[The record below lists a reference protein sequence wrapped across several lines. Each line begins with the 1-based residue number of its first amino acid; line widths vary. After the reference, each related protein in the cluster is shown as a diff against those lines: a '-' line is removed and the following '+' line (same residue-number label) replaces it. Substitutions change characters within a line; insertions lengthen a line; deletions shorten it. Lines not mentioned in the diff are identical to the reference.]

1 LTGNAVHLD
10 NLFPGFRNSRKASR
24 LWGGNRVAPQLWKGT
39 MGFDPSEIEF
49 IRPHPEGLV
58 LKIFVLP
65 RSSKNTLAGRH
76 GDALKIK
83 LTAPP
88 VEGAANKM
96 CITFLARCLGLPKSS
111 LEIVSGHAGRTKL
124 ILVRP
129 KNGKLSDP
137 TMKDLKKRIG
147 ALSEG

>member
-1 LTGNAVHLD
+1 VKQHISTICSLVSATL
-10 NLFPGFRNSRKASR
+10 RKATR
-24 LWGGNRVAPQLWKGT
+24 LWAGNRAAHQLWNVT
-39 MGFDPSEIEF
+39 MRLDPSENDF
-49 IRPHPEGLV
+49 IQLHPEGIV

-65 RSSKNTLAGRH
+65 RSSKNMLAGRH

-96 CITFLARCLGLPKSS
+96 CITFLAQYLGLPKSS
-111 LEIVSGHAGRTKL
+111 LEIVSGHAGRKKL

-129 KNGKLSDP
+129 KKGKANDAAIQDLMYRIKNLTNG
-137 TMKDLKKRIG
+137 
-147 ALSEG
+147 

>member
-1 LTGNAVHLD
+1 
-10 NLFPGFRNSRKASR
+10 
-24 LWGGNRVAPQLWKGT
+24 
-39 MGFDPSEIEF
+39 MGLDPSEIEF
-49 IRPHPEGLV
+49 IQPHPEGLV

-65 RSSKNTLAGRH
+65 RSSKNMLAGRH

-96 CITFLARCLGLPKSS
+96 CLTFLAQRLGLPKSS
-111 LEIVSGHAGRTKL
+111 LEIVSGHTGRTKL

-129 KNGKLSDP
+129 KNGKADDA
-137 TMKDLKKRIG
+137 TIKDLKNRIKTLTDG
-147 ALSEG
+147 

>member
-1 LTGNAVHLD
+1 MAL
-10 NLFPGFRNSRKASR
+10 
-24 LWGGNRVAPQLWKGT
+24 QLWNVT
-39 MGFDPSEIEF
+39 MSLDPSENDF
-49 IRPHPEGLV
+49 IQLHPEGIV

-65 RSSKNTLAGRH
+65 RSSKNMLAGRH

-96 CITFLARCLGLPKSS
+96 CITFLARHLGLPKSS
-111 LEIVSGHAGRTKL
+111 LEIVFGHTGRTKL

-129 KNGKLSDP
+129 KNGKTDSATILN
-137 TMKDLKKRIG
+137 LKNHIETLTD
-147 ALSEG
+147 A

>member
-1 LTGNAVHLD
+1 
-10 NLFPGFRNSRKASR
+10 
-24 LWGGNRVAPQLWKGT
+24 
-39 MGFDPSEIEF
+39 MGLDPSEIEF
-49 IRPHPEGLV
+49 VRPHPEGLV

-65 RSSKNTLAGRH
+65 RSSKNMLAGRH

-96 CITFLARCLGLPKSS
+96 CLTFLAQRLGLPKSS
-111 LEIVSGHAGRTKL
+111 LEIVSGHTGRKKL

-129 KNGKLSDP
+129 KNGMTDDIKIQ
-137 TMKDLKKRIG
+137 DLKIRIKTLIDG
-147 ALSEG
+147 

>member
-1 LTGNAVHLD
+1 MDLETSAID
-10 NLFPGFRNSRKASR
+10 
-24 LWGGNRVAPQLWKGT
+24 
-39 MGFDPSEIEF
+39 F
-49 IRPHPEGLV
+49 IQPHPEGFV

-65 RSSKNTLAGRH
+65 RSSKNMLAGRH

-96 CITFLARCLGLPKSS
+96 CITFLAQRLGLPKAS
-111 LEIVSGHAGRTKL
+111 LKIVSGHAGRTKL

-129 KNGKLSDP
+129 KNGKLNDLALQ
-137 TMKDLKKRIG
+137 DLKKRIET
-147 ALSEG
+147 LSDG

>member
-1 LTGNAVHLD
+1 MDL
-10 NLFPGFRNSRKASR
+10 
-24 LWGGNRVAPQLWKGT
+24 
-39 MGFDPSEIEF
+39 DPSEIEF
-49 IRPHPEGLV
+49 IQPHPEGLV

-65 RSSKNTLAGRH
+65 RSSKNMLAGRH

-96 CITFLARCLGLPKSS
+96 CITFLAQHLGLPKSS
-111 LEIVSGHAGRTKL
+111 LEIVSGHTGRTKL

-129 KNGKLSDP
+129 KNGKLDDL
-137 TMKDLKKRIG
+137 TMKDLKKRIKT
-147 ALSEG
+147 LSDG

>member
-1 LTGNAVHLD
+1 MDLETSAID
-10 NLFPGFRNSRKASR
+10 
-24 LWGGNRVAPQLWKGT
+24 
-39 MGFDPSEIEF
+39 F
-49 IRPHPEGLV
+49 IQPHPEGLV

-65 RSSKNTLAGRH
+65 RSSKNMLAGRH

-96 CITFLARCLGLPKSS
+96 CITFLARHLGLPKSS

-129 KNGKLSDP
+129 KTGKLNDL
-137 TMKDLKKRIG
+137 TMQDLKRRIET
-147 ALSEG
+147 LSDG

>member
-1 LTGNAVHLD
+1 
-10 NLFPGFRNSRKASR
+10 
-24 LWGGNRVAPQLWKGT
+24 
-39 MGFDPSEIEF
+39 MGLDPSEIEF

-65 RSSKNTLAGRH
+65 RSSKNMLAGRH

-96 CITFLARCLGLPKSS
+96 CITFLARRLGLPKSS

-129 KNGKLSDP
+129 KNGKLDAAAIQ
-137 TMKDLKKRIG
+137 DLKNRIETLTIG
-147 ALSEG
+147 

>member
-1 LTGNAVHLD
+1 MDL
-10 NLFPGFRNSRKASR
+10 
-24 LWGGNRVAPQLWKGT
+24 
-39 MGFDPSEIEF
+39 DPSEIDF
-49 IRPHPEGLV
+49 IQPHPEGLV

-65 RSSKNTLAGRH
+65 RSSKNMLAGRH

-96 CITFLARCLGLPKSS
+96 CITFLAQYLGLSKSS
-111 LEIVSGHAGRTKL
+111 LEIVSGHTGRTKL

-129 KNGKLSDP
+129 INGKADVA
-137 TMKDLKKRIG
+137 TIQDLRHRIENLTDG
-147 ALSEG
+147 

>member
-1 LTGNAVHLD
+1 MAC
-10 NLFPGFRNSRKASR
+10 
-24 LWGGNRVAPQLWKGT
+24 QLWNVT
-39 MGFDPSEIEF
+39 MGLDPSETEIF
-49 IRPHPEGLV
+49 RPHPEGLV

-65 RSSKNTLAGRH
+65 RSSKNMLAGRH

-96 CITFLARCLGLPKSS
+96 CITFLARRLGLPKSS

-129 KNGKLSDP
+129 KNGKLDAAAIQ
-137 TMKDLKKRIG
+137 DLKNRIETLTIG
-147 ALSEG
+147 

>member
-1 LTGNAVHLD
+1 MAC
-10 NLFPGFRNSRKASR
+10 
-24 LWGGNRVAPQLWKGT
+24 QLWNVT
-39 MGFDPSEIEF
+39 MGLDPSEIEIF
-49 IRPHPEGLV
+49 RPHPEGLV
-58 LKIFVLP
+58 PKIFVLP
-65 RSSKNTLAGRH
+65 RSSKNMLAGRH

-96 CITFLARCLGLPKSS
+96 CITFLARRLGLPKSS

-129 KNGKLSDP
+129 KNGKLDAAAIQ
-137 TMKDLKKRIG
+137 DLKNRIE
-147 ALSEG
+147 ALTIG

>member
-1 LTGNAVHLD
+1 MTICSLVSATL
-10 NLFPGFRNSRKASR
+10 RKATR
-24 LWGGNRVAPQLWKGT
+24 LWVGNQAAPQLWNVT
-39 MGFDPSEIEF
+39 MDLDPSEIEF
-49 IRPHPEGLV
+49 VQPHPEGLV

-65 RSSKNTLAGRH
+65 RSSKNMLAGRH

-96 CITFLARCLGLPKSS
+96 CLTFLAQHLGLPKSS
-111 LEIVSGHAGRTKL
+111 LEIVSGHTGRTKL

-129 KNGKLSDP
+129 KTGKLDNL
-137 TMKDLKKRIG
+137 TMKDLKKRIET
-147 ALSEG
+147 LSDG

>member
-1 LTGNAVHLD
+1 MDH
-10 NLFPGFRNSRKASR
+10 
-24 LWGGNRVAPQLWKGT
+24 
-39 MGFDPSEIEF
+39 DPSEVDF
-49 IRPHPEGLV
+49 IQPHPEGFV

-65 RSSKNTLAGRH
+65 RSSKNMLAGRH

-96 CITFLARCLGLPKSS
+96 CITFLARHLGLPKSS
-111 LEIVSGHAGRTKL
+111 LEIVSGHTARTKL

-129 KNGKLSDP
+129 KNAKADDAAIQ
-137 TMKDLKKRIG
+137 DLKNRIDTLTV
-147 ALSEG
+147 A

>member
-1 LTGNAVHLD
+1 
-10 NLFPGFRNSRKASR
+10 
-24 LWGGNRVAPQLWKGT
+24 
-39 MGFDPSEIEF
+39 MGLDPSEIEF
-49 IRPHPEGLV
+49 IQPHPKGLV

-65 RSSKNTLAGRH
+65 RSSKNMLAGRH

-96 CITFLARCLGLPKSS
+96 CLTFLAQRLGLPKSS
-111 LEIVSGHAGRTKL
+111 LEIVSGHTGRTKL

-129 KNGKLSDP
+129 KTGKLDNL
-137 TMKDLKKRIG
+137 TMKDLKKRIET
-147 ALSEG
+147 LSEG

>member
-1 LTGNAVHLD
+1 MSLDPSGNA
-10 NLFPGFRNSRKASR
+10 
-24 LWGGNRVAPQLWKGT
+24 
-39 MGFDPSEIEF
+39 F
-49 IRPHPEGLV
+49 IKPHPEGVV

-65 RSSKNTLAGRH
+65 RSSKNMLAGRH

-96 CITFLARCLGLPKSS
+96 CITFLARYLGLPKSS
-111 LEIVSGHAGRTKL
+111 LEIVSGHTGRTKL

-129 KNGKLSDP
+129 KNGKTDSATIL
-137 TMKDLKKRIG
+137 DLKNHIET
-147 ALSEG
+147 LTDT

>member
-1 LTGNAVHLD
+1 
-10 NLFPGFRNSRKASR
+10 
-24 LWGGNRVAPQLWKGT
+24 VALQLWNVT
-39 MGFDPSEIEF
+39 MDLDPSEIEF
-49 IRPHPEGLV
+49 TRPHPEGLV
-58 LKIFVLP
+58 LRIFVQP
-65 RSSKNTLAGRH
+65 RSSKNMLAGRH

-129 KNGKLSDP
+129 KNGKLDDP
-137 TMKDLKKRIG
+137 TMKDLKKRIDT
-147 ALSEG
+147 LSEG